1 MDNTY
6 LSQASAFLIDTVFGL
21 YILLVLL
28 RFLLQLARADFY
40 NPICQFLVKATNPPL
55 KPLRRI
61 VPGLWKIDLAS
72 VVLLLALQMTALWL
86 IHLAAGRSISI
97 EGLFV
102 LSMADLLG
110 LTLNV
115 FLVSILIQVILS
127 WVGPGAHNNPVFS
140 ILYSLNEPL
149 LAPARRVLPSMSG
162 IDFSPL
168 LVLIAIQL
176 LKILVLSPISDLGK
190 SLASG

>member
-1 MDNTY
+1 
-6 LSQASAFLIDTVFGL
+6 
-21 YILLVLL
+21 LVLL

-61 VPGLWKIDLAS
+61 IPGLWKIDLAS
-72 VVLLLALQMTALWL
+72 IVLLLALQMAAVWL
-86 IHLAAGRSISI
+86 IHLTAGRSISI
-97 EGLFV
+97 EGLFLLALV
-102 LSMADLLG
+102 DLLG

-127 WVGPGAHNNPVFS
+127 WVGPGSHHNPVFS
-140 ILYSLNEPL
+140 ILYSLNEPVL
-149 LAPARRVLPSMSG
+149 GPARRMLPAMAG

-168 LVLIAIQL
+168 LVLVVIQL
-176 LKILVLSPISDLGK
+176 LKILVIGP
-190 SLASG
+190 LADIGRSVAY